1 MVTFSLII
9 QMQVQINIWQLFD
22 AIENVQGK
30 VRADFFS
37 VCFVPRT
44 IRIAFHGLAGI
55 PICFFGNLME
65 IFFPERKKSST
76 ENLLTSRTIP
86 VFATNGFTTTGSG
99 IEFHSF
105 ASSPLSDLVTLKSD
119 KSSVFTDKT
128 VTSDSD
134 STLLLCD
141 SRSTSKP
148 RNSSPSLSD
157 SPLQRQHVEISTI
170 EFLKNLCE
178 HRP

>member
-1 MVTFSLII
+1 
-9 QMQVQINIWQLFD
+9 MQVRINIWQLFD
-22 AIENVQGK
+22 AKENVQGK

-119 KSSVFTDKT
+119 KSCKVPQMILNRKW
-128 VTSDSD
+128 
-134 STLLLCD
+134 
-141 SRSTSKP
+141 SRDRKWSPEWTANDP
-148 RNSSPSLSD
+148 RPQVIPKVDRKWS
-157 SPLQRQHVEISTI
+157 RE
-170 EFLKNLCE
+170 NL
-178 HRP
+178 RNGMDFMGLITKKDWL

>member
-1 MVTFSLII
+1 
-9 QMQVQINIWQLFD
+9 MQVRINIWQLFD

-44 IRIAFHGLAGI
+44 IRIAFHGLGGI

-86 VFATNGFTTTGSG
+86 VFATNGFTTTESG
-99 IEFHSF
+99 IEFHSSF

-128 VTSDSD
+128 VMSDSD

-157 SPLQRQHVEISTI
+157 SPLQRQLVEISTI
-170 EFLKNLCE
+170 EFLKHLCE
-178 HRP
+178 HHP

>member
-1 MVTFSLII
+1 MHVR
-9 QMQVQINIWQLFD
+9 INIWQLFD
-22 AIENVQGK
+22 AIENVQSK

-99 IEFHSF
+99 IEFHSSF

-119 KSSVFTDKT
+119 KSSVFTDKSFSQFYVGLRFYIT
-128 VTSDSD
+128 FSVIHVLHQSPE
-134 STLLLCD
+134 TLL
-141 SRSTSKP
+141 P
-148 RNSSPSLSD
+148 RYLTRHYNVNMLKFQPSNS
-157 SPLQRQHVEISTI
+157 
-170 EFLKNLCE
+170 
-178 HRP
+178 